1 MTRGELEEERTFLLR
16 SLEDLDREHEVGDLS
31 DEDHATLRDGY
42 IARTAEVL
50 RSLDRS
56 ASSGPASA
64 VTPAPAP
71 GPRRGSDGPKGGKL
85 GPGRRTRYVIIG
97 AVAVVMVAA
106 FLSVVVHVGPRLP
119 GESATGSITLTPA
132 QQLQQNL
139 ADAETLEN
147 EGNAA
152 GAVQMY
158 GTVLHQDPNQEQALA
173 EMGWLEYQAGA
184 QARASHLLSLGQ
196 EQEQRAATLDPG
208 DYAPHLYLG
217 TMLLAEGK
225 PGPAVTQYQHFLADH
240 PPQAQ
245 VRAAVPFIDK
255 AFSEAR
261 LSPPPLPV
269 GATPSTTG

>member
-1 MTRGELEEERTFLLR
+1 MTRGELEDERTFLLR

-50 RSLDRS
+50 RSLDGS
-56 ASSGPASA
+56 APSGAVTTAPASGA
-64 VTPAPAP
+64 RPAS
-71 GPRRGSDGPKGGKL
+71 GRPKGGKL
-85 GPGRRTRYVIIG
+85 GTRRRTRYVVIG
-97 AVAVVMVAA
+97 AVAVVIVAA

-119 GESATGSITLTPA
+119 GESVTGSITLTPA

-147 EGNAA
+147 QGNAA

-158 GTVLHQDPNQEQALA
+158 GTVLHQDPHQEQALA
-173 EMGWLEYQAGA
+173 EVGWLEYQAGA
-184 QARASHLLSLGQ
+184 QARDSHLLSLGQ
-196 EQEQRAATLDPG
+196 EEEQRATTLNPG

-217 TMLLAEGK
+217 TMLVAEGK

-240 PPQAQ
+240 PPEAQ

-255 AFSEAR
+255 AFTEAG
-261 LSPPPLPV
+261 LSPPSLPV
-269 GATPSTTG
+269 GATTSTTG